1 VGPDTKRAPIRILFI
16 AEAVTLAHVARS
28 FVLARSLDR
37 NRFDVHLAWD
47 ARFNT
52 LLGEML
58 EPFYPLQSLPT
69 EEFLR
74 RLSRSYP
81 MHDTGTLRSYVRD
94 DLATI
99 ETVKP
104 DVIVGDFRLSLA
116 VSAQIAGVPLVTV
129 ANAYWSPFR
138 RQTFVF
144 PEYDYPLSRIVG
156 QAMALRLFPLLRP
169 LAFATHT
176 APLNAVLRE
185 HGLPPIG
192 RDVRTMYTYGDCT
205 AYADIPELVPI
216 ENLPPSH
223 RYIGAVLWSPS
234 VPFPAW
240 WDDLPADKPIVYVT
254 LGSSGDALALPKV
267 LEALADLPI
276 TVIASTAGR
285 IGIRNAPTN
294 ARITE
299 FLPGIEVARRAALVI
314 CNGGSPTTYQ
324 ALAAGT
330 PVLGLVSNN
339 MDQHLNMEAVRRV
352 GAGEVL
358 RGRDV
363 DTRCM
368 RETVLGILQTDDYAA
383 AAKVIANA
391 HREWDSTSQFA
402 QLVDD
407 VLREPNAAGRIQKTG
422 PSPAIAAAVRARAT
436 RTP

>member
-1 VGPDTKRAPIRILFI
+1 MRRILFI
-16 AEAVTLAHVARS
+16 AEAVTLAHVART

-37 NRFDVHLAWD
+37 NHFDVHLAWD
-47 ARFNT
+47 PRFNA
-52 LLGEML
+52 LLGEL
-58 EPFYPLQSLPT
+58 ANPFHPLQSLPT
-69 EEFLR
+69 DEFLR

-81 MHDTGTLRSYVRD
+81 MHDAGTLRSYVRD

-104 DVIVGDFRLSLA
+104 DLIIGDFRLSLA
-116 VSAQIAGVPLVTV
+116 VSAEIAGVPLVTI

-138 RQTFVF
+138 RQRFVF
-144 PEYDYPLSRIVG
+144 SEYDYPLSKFVG
-156 QAMALRLFPLLRP
+156 QAAALRLFPLLRP

-176 APLNAVLRE
+176 APLNTVRRE
-185 HGLPPIG
+185 HGLPRIG
-192 RDVRTMYTYGDCT
+192 HDVRSMYTYGNCT
-205 AYADIPELVPI
+205 AYADIPELVPT

-234 VPFPAW
+234 VPFPPW
-240 WDDLPADKPIVYVT
+240 WHELPADKPIVYVT
-254 LGSSGDALALPKV
+254 PGSSGDAPVLPKV

-285 IGIRNAPTN
+285 IGIRNAPAN

-299 FLPGIEVARRAALVI
+299 FLPGTEAAARAALVI

-339 MDQHLNMEAVRRV
+339 MDQHLNMEGVRRV
-352 GAGEVL
+352 RAGEVL
-358 RGRDV
+358 RARDV
-363 DTRCM
+363 EARCI
-368 RETVLGILQTDDYAA
+368 RQTVLAILQTADYAA

-391 HREWDSTSQFA
+391 HREWDSASKFA
-402 QLVDD
+402 ELVND
-407 VLREPNAAGRIQKTG
+407 VLRDGRK
-422 PSPAIAAAVRARAT
+422 SPPEHRG
-436 RTP
+436 

>member
-1 VGPDTKRAPIRILFI
+1 MAPIRRILFV
-16 AEAVTLAHVARS
+16 AEAVTLAHVART
-28 FVLARSLDR
+28 FVLARSLRR

-47 ARFNT
+47 ARFNA
-52 LLGEML
+52 LLGEMTC
-58 EPFYPLQSLPT
+58 PFHPLQSLPT

-74 RLSRSYP
+74 RLSRSLP
-81 MHDTGTLRSYVRD
+81 MHDAGTLRSYVRD

-104 DVIVGDFRLSLA
+104 DLIVGDFRLSLA
-116 VSAQIAGVPLVTV
+116 VSARIAGVPLVTV

-138 RQTFVF
+138 RETFVF

-156 QAMALRLFPLLRP
+156 QAVALRLFPVLRP

-185 HGLPPIG
+185 HGLTPIG
-192 RDVRTMYTYGDCT
+192 HDVRTMYTHGDLT
-205 AYADIPELVPI
+205 AYADIPELVPT

-223 RYIGAVLWSPS
+223 RYIGAVLWSPA
-234 VPFPAW
+234 VPFPPW
-240 WDDLPADKPIVYVT
+240 WHELAADKPIVYVT
-254 LGSSGDALALPKV
+254 LGSSGEAPLLPRV

-285 IGIRNAPTN
+285 IATRNAPTN
-294 ARITE
+294 ARIAE
-299 FLPGIEVARRAALVI
+299 FLPGIEAARRAALVI

-339 MDQHLNMEAVRRV
+339 MDQHLNMAAVRRV

-363 DTRCM
+363 DCRCI
-368 RETVLGILQTDDYAA
+368 RETALTILQTADYAA
-383 AAKVIANA
+383 AAKVIADA
-391 HREWDSTSQFA
+391 HRKWDSTSRFA
-402 QLVDD
+402 RLVDD
-407 VLREPNAAGRIQKTG
+407 VLRDGG
-422 PSPAIAAAVRARAT
+422 PSGRSHQDRPSQ
-436 RTP
+436 